1 MKIIFMGTPEY
12 SVPTL
17 KALLGSEHEVI
28 GVYTKP
34 DKPKGR
40 GKKMEITPVKA
51 VALENGLPIF
61 QPETFKDE
69 GAIAEFCAQPADIA
83 VVIAYGLLLPEP
95 VLKAYRYGCLNLHAS
110 LLPKFRG
117 ASPIQAAILAGE
129 TKTGVTSMQMDKGL
143 DTGDMLRKV
152 EIALNGTETAGGL
165 HDRLAEMSATLCLE
179 TLQGFVSGEVQPQA
193 QEETAVSYA
202 GKITKE
208 MGKIRWTDSAAEID
222 RQIRGLNPWPSAYTF
237 WQDKLLKVWQA
248 KPIAGAEQAP
258 AGQVLNADAA
268 GIVIACGE
276 GALLVEE
283 VQLEGKKRMPAAA
296 FLHGYPVV
304 VGSRFDGELS

>member
-17 KALLGSEHEVI
+17 KALIDSEHEVI

-40 GKKMEITPVKA
+40 GKKTEITPVKA
-51 VALENGLPIF
+51 LALENGLPLF
-61 QPETFKDE
+61 QPATFKDE
-69 GAIAEFCAQPADIA
+69 GAVQEFCAQSADIA
-83 VVIAYGLLLPEP
+83 VVIAYGLLLPEA
-95 VLKAYRYGCLNLHAS
+95 VLKAYPRGCVNLHAS

-143 DTGDMLRKV
+143 DTGDMLLRA

-165 HDRLAEMSATLCLE
+165 HDRLARMSAELCLE
-179 TLQGFVSGEVQPQA
+179 TLRALADGTVLPQA
-193 QEETAVSYA
+193 QEEDGVSYA

-208 MGKIRWTDSAAEID
+208 MGKIDWNDSAAAID
-222 RQIRGLNPWPSAYTF
+222 RQIRGMNPWPSAYTY
-237 WQDKLLKVWQA
+237 WQGKLLKIWQA
-248 KPIAGAEQAP
+248 KLLP
-258 AGQVLNADAA
+258 AA
-268 GIVIACGE
+268 GGKAEAGLVLSTGEAGIEIACGQ
-276 GALLVEE
+276 GALLIEE

-296 FLHGYPVV
+296 FLNGYEVA
-304 VGSRFDGELS
+304 VGGKFEC